1 MVNATSVNYNA
12 IHKVYGGDTN
22 VPLEGKE
29 RTYFY
34 HWEESLRIH
43 TKNLIFLTFQED
55 HINLCKQW
63 VQSPTKREFEM
74 NHARIEDWWS
84 DSRATIGGVIQ
95 RQQFLLISLKFNNG
109 YVSGLK
115 NQNIWLI
122 TL

>member
-1 MVNATSVNYNA
+1 MRVGLPKPSFHGFMVNATSVNYNA

-29 RTYFY
+29 RTYLY

-95 RQQFLLISLKFNNG
+95 GQRL
-109 YVSGLK
+109 VE
-115 NQNIWLI
+115 
-122 TL
+122 